1 MSRRVTRDEAL
12 RLLRDVP
19 CAMCELADD
28 AHAPDDIVASTPHA
42 LVRLDRFAAAH
53 GHLMVV
59 LRAHETAVERLPYDA
74 WEALQRLAW
83 RASRVLADEVSPR
96 RVWVASLGAP
106 DPLPMSS
113 PHVHVHVV
121 PVFGEGE
128 AARPARVLSWSEGVT
143 VYDDAEARALVA
155 ALRARW

>member
-12 RLLRDVP
+12 AHVP
-19 CAMCELADD
+19 DAPCVMCLLADD
-28 AHAPDDIVASTPHA
+28 AHAPDDVIASTPHA
-42 LVRLDRFAAAH
+42 VVRLDRLAATH
-53 GHLMVV
+53 GHLMVI
-59 LRAHETAVERLPYDA
+59 LRPHETAVERLPQDA

-83 RASRVLADEVSPR
+83 RASRALADEVSPR

-128 AARPARVLSWSEGVT
+128 AARPARVFSWTEGVT
-143 VYDDAEARALVA
+143 VYDDGEARALVA